1 MSSNLVY
8 KEPGGN
14 CNVIFLYSQM
24 TDKLLPDNPKADCP
38 CWLAA
43 PRKQLKYQ
51 QNIDLDL
58 VIGLFAIKWS
68 ILTYNVFKG

>member
-24 TDKLLPDNPKADCP
+24 TDKLLPDNPKQTAP
-38 CWLAA
+38 AGWL
-43 PRKQLKYQ
+43 L
-51 QNIDLDL
+51 L
-58 VIGLFAIKWS
+58 V
-68 ILTYNVFKG
+68 NN